1 MNTKKNIAIV
11 IGTRPGI
18 VKMAMV
24 YRACVKNS
32 NFNVSL
38 IYTGQ
43 HYSSKL
49 KDVIWSAFDL
59 PEPNFIIT
67 GIEDCTSHATQ
78 ISKMMIGCEK
88 VFSENDIN
96 TVLVCGDANT
106 NFAAGVAARK
116 LNLKLGHVESGLR
129 SHDWSMPEEH
139 NRVMLDHISDYLFAP
154 TKKSLECLN
163 SEKVFGKV
171 ILTGNT
177 VVDALK
183 FVVDHGKH
191 VRPVLFPEV
200 DEFCLVTAH
209 RQENVDDSVRLKN
222 ILGSIRKISVD
233 IPVVFPMHPR
243 TKKMI
248 GTFGYSDLIR
258 GENIYVVEPLAY
270 IEMLWVIENSKVVL
284 SDSGGLQ
291 EEACILGTPCVTLR
305 DNTERPE
312 TVEIGANII
321 AGVEVDKVY
330 SAFQIQKKFAD
341 SGAKWVNPFGDGMAA
356 ERIAEAV
363 V

>member
-1 MNTKKNIAIV
+1 MQKKNVAVV

-24 YRACVKNS
+24 YHACKANP

-43 HYSSKL
+43 HYSSNM

-59 PEPNFIIT
+59 PEPNFFIT
-67 GIEDCTSHATQ
+67 GVEDCTTHATQ
-78 ISKMMIGCEK
+78 ISKMMTGCERI
-88 VFSENDIN
+88 FDENKIN

-129 SHDWSMPEEH
+129 SYDWSMPEEH
-139 NRVMLDHISDYLFAP
+139 NRVMLDHISDFLFAP
-154 TKKSLECLN
+154 TEKSMNCLN
-163 SEKVFGKV
+163 GESVFGKK

-183 FVVDHGKH
+183 FVIDNGKQ
-191 VRPVLFPEV
+191 VKPSQFPEI
-200 DEFCLVTAH
+200 DTFCLVTAH
-209 RQENVDDSVRLKN
+209 RQENVDDSDRLKK
-222 ILGSIRKISVD
+222 ILNSIKKVSKEV
-233 IPVVFPMHPR
+233 PVVFPMHPR

-248 GTFGYSDLIR
+248 DLFGYNNIES
-258 GENIYVVEPLAY
+258 ENIYIVEPFSY
-270 IEMLWVIENSKVVL
+270 IEMLWVISNSKVVMT
-284 SDSGGLQ
+284 DSGGLQ

-312 TVEIGANII
+312 AVEIGANII

-330 SAFQIQKKFAD
+330 SAFQEQIKLAD
-341 SGAKWVNPFGDGMAA
+341 SNKKWINPFGDGRAA
-356 ERIAEAV
+356 VKIAKAIE
-363 V
+363 

>member
-1 MNTKKNIAIV
+1 MKKNIAVV

-24 YRACVKNS
+24 YRACKKNPD
-32 NFNVSL
+32 FNVSL

-43 HYSSKL
+43 HYSANL

-67 GIEDCTSHATQ
+67 GIEDCATHATQ

-139 NRVMLDHISDYLFAP
+139 NRVMLDHISDFLFAP
-154 TKKSLECLN
+154 TEKSMTCLKAE
-163 SEKVFGKV
+163 SAFGEK

-183 FVVDHGKH
+183 FVVDNDKH
-191 VRPVLFPEV
+191 VKPSQFPEV
-200 DEFCLVTAH
+200 KDFCLVTTH
-209 RQENVDDSVRLKN
+209 RQENVDDPDRLKK
-222 ILGSIRKISVD
+222 ILNSIEKVSRE
-233 IPVVFPMHPR
+233 IPVIFPIHPR
-243 TKKMI
+243 TRKMI
-248 GTFGYSDLIR
+248 DLFEYGDVVN
-258 GENIYVVEPLAY
+258 GENIYVVEPFSY
-270 IEMLWVIENSKVVL
+270 IEMLWVIDNSKVVM

-312 TVEIGANII
+312 AVDVGANII

-330 SAFQIQKKFAD
+330 SAFQEQIKLAN
-341 SGAKWVNPFGDGMAA
+341 SGEKWINPFGDGRAA
-356 ERIAEAV
+356 EKIAKAIE
-363 V
+363 